1 MTFAAGMKRKTAVF
15 LCLVVLCGA
24 AFAAGGKETP
34 AEGVQFPKGDISVI
48 IPNAAGGGNDLT
60 VRALIPG
67 MERALGVKVIPINQP
82 AGKGAVGFSEV
93 ANARPD
99 GTKLYFNSKTAL
111 LMKFNGIEEAKIE
124 KLTPIAQVAEDVAIF
139 QVRADSPWKTMNDVI
154 NALKTSKE
162 KIKTGNTGLGG
173 TWHLPQVKLN
183 QAIGVDNM
191 RYAAYPAGSPPL
203 LTALVAG
210 EVDFITCGPECK
222 TFVDSGKV
230 RPLAVVF
237 PTRYPSFPD
246 VPTLKEATGLDFDY
260 FVWRGFFTTAGT
272 DPKIVGI
279 LSEAVKQAVASEE
292 FRRYAAVGML
302 ASYKGTAEFSQIVA
316 KEQKE
321 LEVLMPGV
329 LAQIKAEA
337 QGK

>member
-1 MTFAAGMKRKTAVF
+1 MKRKG
-15 LCLVVLCGA
+15 LL
-24 AFAAGGKETP
+24 AAGFILLCSFVFAGGGSESGSGGTG
-34 AEGVQFPKGDISVI
+34 AQFPRGDISVI

-82 AGKGAVGFSEV
+82 AGKGAVAFSEV

-99 GTKLYFNSKTAL
+99 GTKLYFNSKTSL
-111 LMKFNGIEEAKIE
+111 LMKFNGIAEAQIE
-124 KLTPIAQVAEDVAIF
+124 KLTPIAQVADDVAIF
-139 QVRADSPWKTMNDVI
+139 QVRADSPWKSMNDVI
-154 NALKTSKE
+154 NQLKTSKE

-222 TFVDSGKV
+222 SFVDSGKV

-237 PTRYPSFPD
+237 PTRYPSFPN

-260 FVWRGFFTTAGT
+260 PVWRGFFTTAGT
-272 DPKIVGI
+272 DPKIVEI
-279 LSEAVKQAVASEE
+279 LSAAIKKAVESEE
-292 FRRYAAVGML
+292 FQKYAAVGML
-302 ASYKGTAEFSQIVA
+302 ASYKGTAEFSQIVS

-329 LAQIKAEA
+329 LARIQAEA
-337 QGK
+337 KGGK

>member
-1 MTFAAGMKRKTAVF
+1 MEESMKRKVAVF
-15 LCLVVLCGA
+15 LCLVVVCGS
-24 AFAAGGKETP
+24 AFAGGGAEAAPGGPVYPKE
-34 AEGVQFPKGDISVI
+34 DISVV

-82 AGKGAVGFSEV
+82 AGKGAVGFSDV
-93 ANARPD
+93 ANAKPD

-139 QVRADSPWKTMNDVI
+139 QVRSDSPWKTMNDVI
-154 NALKTSKE
+154 NALRTSKE

-183 QAIGVDNM
+183 QAIGVENM
-191 RYAAYPAGSPPL
+191 RYAAYPAGSTPL

-222 TFVDSGKV
+222 SFVDSGKV
-230 RPLAVVF
+230 RPLALVF

-272 DPKIVGI
+272 DPRIVEI
-279 LSEAVKQAVASEE
+279 LSEAIRKAVESQEFQKYAS
-292 FRRYAAVGML
+292 VGML
-302 ASYKGTAEFSQIVA
+302 ASYKGTAEFSQIVGN
-316 KEQKE
+316 EQKE

-329 LAQIKAEA
+329 LAQIQAEA
-337 QGK
+337 RGGK